1 MTLTDP
7 PHVTAYL
14 CAKGAANAIDFYKK
28 AFGAVELSRMQGED
42 GNIGHAEITIGAT
55 TIMLADEFPEMN
67 VYSPLT
73 LKGSSVSFV
82 IDGPDCDAAFQ
93 RAIDAGATVER
104 PMRDEP
110 YGRGGWLV
118 DPFGHRWSIMT
129 SNPNFDPASMP

>member
-1 MTLTDP
+1 MERNDSVQ
-7 PHVTAYL
+7 VTAYL
-14 CAKGAANAIDFYKK
+14 CAKGAADAIEFYKK
-28 AFGAVELSRMQGED
+28 AFGAVERSRMQGAD
-42 GNIGHAEITIGAT
+42 GQIGHAEITIGGT

-82 IDGPDCDAAFQ
+82 IDMADCDAAFQ
-93 RAIDAGATVER
+93 RAIDAGAKIER

-110 YGRGGWLV
+110 YGRSGWLV

-129 SNPNFDPASMP
+129 SNPNLDPAK